1 MAAMVSPMRH
11 QHTLRSPVQVRG
23 IGLHGGQ
30 KVSVRLLP
38 APPDT
43 GLIFTAADQPDIAPL
58 PARYDQVLDTCLA
71 TTLGNSQWKV
81 STVEHLLAAL
91 LTEGIDNTT
100 IEVDGEEI
108 PVLDGSA
115 APWVEKIREAG
126 RTCQETPRR
135 TLVIT
140 TPIEVIDGNREARLL
155 PSAGLEVAAT
165 IVFEHPGIG
174 QQQLDLRLHNGTFG
188 HELAWARTFGFLAE
202 VEAMHRMGLAL
213 GGGLDNA
220 VIYDQEGVLNPGGLR
235 GPDEAVR
242 HKLLD
247 MIGDLALAG
256 IAVQGRFEA
265 IRPGHALNQALVRAL
280 FESPQSWEI
289 VEG

>member
-1 MAAMVSPMRH
+1 MVTPMRQ
-11 QHTLRSPVQVRG
+11 QHTLSRAIQVSG

-30 KVSVRLLP
+30 DVSVRLLP
-38 APPDT
+38 APPNA
-43 GLIFTAADQPDIAPL
+43 GLSFADASQPDIPLL
-58 PARYDQVLDTCLA
+58 PARYDRVIGTQLA
-71 TTLGNSQWKV
+71 TTLGGEHFMV
-81 STVEHLLAAL
+81 ATVEHLLAAL
-91 LTEGIDNTT
+91 LAEGIDNAL
-100 IEVDGEEI
+100 IEVSGAEI

-115 APWVEKIREAG
+115 APWVEQIRTAG
-126 RTCQETPRR
+126 RTTQDALQR

-140 TPIEVIDGNREARLL
+140 APVEVRDGDRTARLV
-155 PSAGLEVAAT
+155 PAEGLEVSAT
-165 IVFEHPGIG
+165 IIFDHPIIG
-174 QQQLDLRLHNGTFG
+174 EQQLAVRLENGAFG
-188 HELAWARTFGFLAE
+188 DELAWARTFGFLGE

-220 VIYDQEGVLNPGGLR
+220 VVYGEDGVVNPDGLR

-247 MIGDLALAG
+247 MVGDLALAG
-256 IAVQGRFEA
+256 VAVRGRFEA

-280 FESPQSWEI
+280 FDSPQSWEM

>member
-1 MAAMVSPMRH
+1 MVTPMRR
-11 QHTLRSPVQVRG
+11 QHTLSRPIHVRG

-30 KVSVRLLP
+30 EVSVRLLP
-38 APPDT
+38 APPNA
-43 GLIFTAADQPDIAPL
+43 GLSFTAAGQPDIPPL
-58 PARYDQVLDTCLA
+58 PARFDQVIDTRLA
-71 TTLGNSQWKV
+71 TTLGGDRFKV
-81 STVEHLLAAL
+81 ATVEHLLAAL
-91 LTEGIDNTT
+91 MAEGIDNAE
-100 IEVDGEEI
+100 IEVTGEEI

-115 APWVEKIREAG
+115 APWVEQIRAAG
-126 RTCQETPRR
+126 RTDQDVPRR

-140 TPIEVIDGNREARLL
+140 APVEVTDGDRTARLV
-155 PSAGLEVAAT
+155 PAEALEVAAT
-165 IVFEHPGIG
+165 IIFDHPVIG
-174 QQQLDLRLHNGTFG
+174 QQQLAVRLENGTFG
-188 HELAWARTFGFLAE
+188 HELAWARTFGFLGE

-220 VIYDQEGVLNPGGLR
+220 VVYGQDGVVNPDGLR

-247 MIGDLALAG
+247 MVGDLALAG
-256 IAVQGRFEA
+256 VAVQGRFEA

-280 FESPQSWEI
+280 FEAPQSWEM